1 MVETLERGY
10 RWGRFQ
16 GWSSLAVGVLVY
28 LITPFTSGPVGKF
41 DLYLTGALHIITGI
55 GLLGKKR
62 YGFVLLYVLA
72 VRTALPALLG
82 GPHHAVP
89 DILIQWTLFLWWALP
104 ALWYYPK
111 RYREFGFRKKVQTE
125 PAAQAG
131 RLPMD
136 YLKPMREL
144 TDEER
149 NTVLEHLRHGVPR
162 EKEP

>member
-1 MVETLERGY
+1 MVETSERGY

-16 GWSSLAVGVLVY
+16 GWSALVFGVLVY

-72 VRTALPALLG
+72 ARTALAALVG

-111 RYREFGFRKKVQTE
+111 RYREFGFRKK
-125 PAAQAG
+125 AQAVQPE

-136 YLKPMREL
+136 YLKPMRDL

-149 NTVLEHLRHGVPR
+149 EEILGHIRGRTDKN
-162 EKEP
+162 